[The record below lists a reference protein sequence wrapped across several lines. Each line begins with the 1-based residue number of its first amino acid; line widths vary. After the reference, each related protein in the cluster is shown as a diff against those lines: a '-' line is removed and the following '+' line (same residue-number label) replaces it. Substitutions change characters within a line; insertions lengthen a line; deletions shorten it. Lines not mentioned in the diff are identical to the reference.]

1 MSERTDRE
9 KAGGAAAT
17 KRAKAAL
24 VSQDNRRARRPLESG
39 TPAVAKRAAKA
50 TTRNMDQSTFVL
62 ETPAPSADTA
72 PPNGADADLARLGIV
87 AVPKTVFEWGGYR
100 YTNAV
105 DAIAAARRGPSA

>member
-1 MSERTDRE
+1 M
-9 KAGGAAAT
+9 
-17 KRAKAAL
+17 
-24 VSQDNRRARRPLESG
+24 ESG
-39 TPAVAKRAAKA
+39 DPAVAKRAAKA
-50 TTRNMDQSTFVL
+50 TARDMDQSKFVL
-62 ETPAPSADTA
+62 ETPAPSAGTS